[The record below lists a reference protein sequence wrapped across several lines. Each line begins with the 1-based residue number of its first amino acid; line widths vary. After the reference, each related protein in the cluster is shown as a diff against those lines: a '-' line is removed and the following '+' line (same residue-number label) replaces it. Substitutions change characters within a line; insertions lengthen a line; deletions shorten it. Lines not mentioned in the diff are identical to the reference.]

1 MADPVPKIEFSVN
14 GFDAEQM
21 KANVPEYDSDVW
33 LPKGIKYIENVE
45 YKEEIFKA
53 FPESFPSAF
62 QRNSEINERMHMR
75 LSKETESNPDAK
87 ICYLMVSHGATIDCM
102 STSFARFE

>member
-14 GFDAEQM
+14 GFDAEKM

-45 YKEEIFKA
+45 YK
-53 FPESFPSAF
+53 
-62 QRNSEINERMHMR
+62 
-75 LSKETESNPDAK
+75 
-87 ICYLMVSHGATIDCM
+87 
-102 STSFARFE
+102 